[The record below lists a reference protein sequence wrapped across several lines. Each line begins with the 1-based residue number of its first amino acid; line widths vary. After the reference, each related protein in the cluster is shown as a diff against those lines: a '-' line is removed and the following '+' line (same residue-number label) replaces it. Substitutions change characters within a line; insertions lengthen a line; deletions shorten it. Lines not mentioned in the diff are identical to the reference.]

1 MLYRNKKKNDL
12 NIGKYIG
19 IGGKFE
25 EGESPFDCVIR
36 ETREECG
43 LSLLAPDYRGIITFV
58 SDCYPTEQM
67 HLFTTNKFS
76 GEIRSCNEGEL
87 LWVPKKEINQLPLW
101 EGDRIFLRLLDEDIP
116 FFSLK
121 LIYRKDDLLSAVLNG
136 QALDVNEGK

>member
-36 ETREECG
+36 EPREECG

-67 HLFTTNKFS
+67 HLFTANKFS